1 MRKVSGGHGIP
12 VELFQILKEDVEP
25 IIKVFITTAQAKR
38 NKRWKAI
45 AGAKNNH
52 FMGNFENQSKRNIP

>member
-1 MRKVSGGHGIP
+1 MAQDSK
-12 VELFQILKEDVEP
+12 KDDVEP